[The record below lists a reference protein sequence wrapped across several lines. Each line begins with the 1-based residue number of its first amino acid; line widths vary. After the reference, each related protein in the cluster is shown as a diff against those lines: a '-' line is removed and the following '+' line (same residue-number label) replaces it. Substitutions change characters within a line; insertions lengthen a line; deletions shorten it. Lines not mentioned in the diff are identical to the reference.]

1 MIYENSY
8 AEILMTERFVYDDQQ
23 KQQTFQ
29 SPNHKDTQTPFSH
42 I

>member
-8 AEILMTERFVYDDQQ
+8 AEILMTERFVYDQQ